1 MPNHCRRRT
10 TLTARDDHD
19 VLPIYDPRPPKMFG
33 SSWANPQQNQQNQQ
47 QPSAFGQPS
56 GFGTTGAFGS
66 GGAFGQPQQ
75 PQQPQAN
82 PMFGN
87 LSGPGASTSTTGTG
101 FGAFGSGNTSNA
113 GGGLFGQ
120 SKPATGF
127 GAFGGGSTSAFGS
140 TAGTTSAFGSGGG
153 AFGNNNATP
162 AAGTGTGIFGAQP
175 STSTSAFGGSSLFG
189 ANKPATGFGATPAP
203 TDGGAPIT
211 TGTANPPFSAFNE
224 KDNINPTLMLQYQ
237 SITAMPQYRSAS
249 FEELRLQD
257 YQQGRKTA
265 GAFGQSSFGAP
276 AQPAQSSTG
285 LFGQPA
291 APAATG
297 TTFGG
302 FGNASSATQPATTGF
317 GTFGQPANQTN
328 TTGGG
333 LFGGTFGQQN
343 QQQPQSQPQ
352 QSQAGGFSGFG
363 LPQNQQNTTGGGLF
377 GGGGVFGSNTQAKPA
392 FGTGTNTFGSGG
404 TFSQAQTNPQQPAG
418 GLFGQTQQNN
428 TGTSGFGTFGTNNGA
443 AKPSLFGNTTTTAT
457 APAATGFSGFG
468 TQNQAQQQQNAQ
480 PSGGLFG
487 GGGGL
492 FGQTQPQQNN
502 QQQPPAGGLF
512 GNTQPAQQQQTG
524 GLFSGGGGLFSNN
537 QQPAQQGAQQQNQNS
552 LSGLF
557 GPKPATTATQPAGGG
572 LFGGGFGTNTTLG
585 QPPQNQPAAG
595 GLFGSTLGQQPQ
607 TQQNTNMFGGGGL
620 FGPKPAAPTLG
631 MSTSTGQQQGGLG
644 SSLFGNSTLGATMGA
659 STLGQSQTPLTA
671 SIAQP
676 IAAPLPIF
684 SMLPPGP
691 RAVTLDQQPKKKAG
705 YFVDVPTRSPVP
717 QLQLRYAP
725 AGTKLRGFG
734 STSAPLGAS
743 SSTLGGSL
751 LYSSG
756 KPNAL
761 SLSKASTTKSLL
773 GPDAFLTN
781 GAPSPTLGSGGR
793 QSVKKLTLDKR
804 VEAADLFSKS
814 NSGLS
819 FSPALS
825 LAAREKQA
833 AAASASNSLVRLDS
847 PSPAGRN
854 ESPKKTPNRFVAQS
868 TSEILGSPA
877 RAAPA
882 PSASPAKGPKDP
894 SELQEGDYWV
904 KPDLD
909 TLKRM
914 GHDELMSFSG
924 LIVGRV
930 GYGQITFL
938 EPVDLTGLPRLLSL
952 LGEIVRFDDKECS
965 VYPDADDA
973 EKPPPGSGLNVKARI
988 ELVRCWALDKATREP
1003 IKDAEHPAAQ
1013 RHLKRLRNMKE
1024 TRFEGFDLEEGK
1036 WTFTVDHF

>member
-1 MPNHCRRRT
+1 
-10 TLTARDDHD
+10 
-19 VLPIYDPRPPKMFG
+19 MFG
-33 SSWANPQQNQQNQQ
+33 SSWANSQQNQQNQQ

-56 GFGTTGAFGS
+56 GFGSTGAFGS

-87 LSGPGASTSTTGTG
+87 LGGPSAGTSTAGTG
-101 FGAFGSGNTSNA
+101 FGAFGSGNTSNT
-113 GGGLFGQ
+113 GGGPFGQ
-120 SKPATGF
+120 PKPATGF
-127 GAFGGGSTSAFGS
+127 GAFGGGGTSAFGN
-140 TAGTTSAFGSGGG
+140 TAGTTPAFGSGGG
-153 AFGNNNATP
+153 TFGSNNATP
-162 AAGTGTGIFGAQP
+162 AAGTGAGIFGAQP

-189 ANKPATGFGATPAP
+189 ANKPATGFGATQAP
-203 TDGGAPIT
+203 TDGSAPVT

-224 KDNINPTLMLQYQ
+224 KDNINPTLTLQYQ

-276 AQPAQSSTG
+276 AQSTQSSTG
-285 LFGQPA
+285 LFGQSA

-302 FGNASSATQPATTGF
+302 FGNTSSAAQPATTGF
-317 GTFGQPANQTN
+317 GA
-328 TTGGG
+328 
-333 LFGGTFGQQN
+333 FGQQAN
-343 QQQPQSQPQ
+343 Q
-352 QSQAGGFSGFG
+352 A
-363 LPQNQQNTTGGGLF
+363 NTTGGGLF
-377 GGGGVFGSNTQAKPA
+377 GGGTFGQQSQQQQQQQQQQQAGAFSAFSQPQPQQNTAGSGLFGGGGVFAANNQAKPA
-392 FGTGTNTFGSGG
+392 FSTGTSTFGGG
-404 TFSQAQTNPQQPAG
+404 GAFGPTQTNPQQPAG
-418 GLFGQTQQNN
+418 GLFGQTAQN
-428 TGTSGFGTFGTNNGA
+428 TAGTSGFNTFGVNNSA
-443 AKPSLFGNTTTTAT
+443 AKPSLFGNTTTTTA
-457 APAATGFSGFG
+457 APATTGFGNFG
-468 TQNQAQQQQNAQ
+468 TQNQPQQQSTQ

-487 GGGGL
+487 GGSSL

-502 QQQPPAGGLF
+502 QQQPQAGSLF
-512 GNTQPAQQQQTG
+512 GNAQPAQQQQTG
-524 GLFSGGGGLFSNN
+524 GLFGGGGGLFGNT
-537 QQPAQQGAQQQNQNS
+537 QPQPTQQGAQQQNQNS
-552 LSGLF
+552 FGGLF
-557 GPKPATTATQPAGGG
+557 GPKPATNAAQPGGGG
-572 LFGGGFGTNTTLG
+572 LFGGGFGSTNTTLG
-585 QPPQNQPAAG
+585 QPPQNQPTAG
-595 GLFGSTLGQQPQ
+595 SLFGSTLGQQPQ
-607 TQQNTNMFGGGGL
+607 TQQNTGAFGGGGL
-620 FGPKPAAPTLG
+620 FGVKPAAPTLG

-644 SSLFGNSTLGATMGA
+644 SSLFGNSTLGTSNATMGA
-659 STLGQSQTPLTA
+659 STLGQSQAPLTT

-676 IAAPLPIF
+676 VAAPLPIF

-691 RAVTLDQQPKKKAG
+691 RAVTLDQQPKKKPG

-734 STSAPLGAS
+734 STSAPPGAS

-761 SLSKASTTKSLL
+761 SLSKASTNKSLL

-814 NSGLS
+814 SSGPS

-854 ESPKKTPNRFVAQS
+854 ESPKKTSNRFAAQS
-868 TSEILGSPA
+868 TSEILGTPSKVP
-877 RAAPA
+877 PA
-882 PSASPAKGPKDP
+882 PSASPAKGPQDP

-909 TLKRM
+909 ALKRM

-924 LIVGRV
+924 LTVGRV

-938 EPVDLTGLPRLLSL
+938 EPVDLTGLPRLSSL

-965 VYPDADDA
+965 VYPEADDA
-973 EKPPPGSGLNVKARI
+973 EKPPPGTGLNVKARI

-1003 IKDAEHPAAQ
+1003 IKDASHPAAQ

>member
-1 MPNHCRRRT
+1 
-10 TLTARDDHD
+10 
-19 VLPIYDPRPPKMFG
+19 MFG

-87 LSGPGASTSTTGTG
+87 LGGTSTTGTTGTG
-101 FGAFGSGNTSNA
+101 FGAFGSTNTSNT

-120 SKPATGF
+120 PKPATGF
-127 GAFGGGSTSAFGS
+127 GAFGGTGTSAFGS
-140 TAGTTSAFGSGGG
+140 TTTATPAFGGGGGAFGSTTGTTGTGTSTGLFGSQPSTSTGAFGSGGG
-153 AFGNNNATP
+153 
-162 AAGTGTGIFGAQP
+162 
-175 STSTSAFGGSSLFG
+175 LFG

-203 TDGGAPIT
+203 TDAGAPVT
-211 TGTANPPFSAFNE
+211 TGTANTPFSAFTE
-224 KDNINPTLMLQYQ
+224 KDNINPSITLQYQ

-249 FEELRLQD
+249 FEELRWQD

-265 GAFGQSSFGAP
+265 GAFGQTSFGAPNQP
-276 AQPAQSSTG
+276 AQPAQPTTG
-285 LFGQPA
+285 LFGQPS

-302 FGNASSATQPATTGF
+302 FGNTSTTTQPATTGF
-317 GTFGQPANQTN
+317 GAFGQPSNTTN
-328 TTGGG
+328 TGGS
-333 LFGGTFGQQN
+333 LFGGGGAFGQPNQ
-343 QQQPQSQPQ
+343 QQQPQQPQ
-352 QSQAGGFSGFG
+352 TTGFG
-363 LPQNQQNTTGGGLF
+363 AFGQPQNQQTNTGGGLF
-377 GGGGVFGSNTQAKPA
+377 GGGAFGANNQPKPA
-392 FGTGTNTFGSGG
+392 FGTGTTTGFGSGG
-404 TFSQAQTNPQQPAG
+404 AFGQTQTNPQQPGGG
-418 GLFGQTQQNN
+418 GLFGQTQP
-428 TGTSGFGTFGTNNGA
+428 TN
-443 AKPSLFGNTTTTAT
+443 NTTTGFGAFGANNN
-457 APAATGFSGFG
+457 APKPSIFGASTTTTQPTTTGFGAFG
-468 TQNQAQQQQNAQ
+468 TQNQTQQQPGTQ

-487 GGGGL
+487 GGGL
-492 FGQTQPQQNN
+492 FGNTQQQQNN
-502 QQQPPAGGLF
+502 QQQQPAAGGLF
-512 GNTQPAQQQQTG
+512 GNTQPAQQQTG
-524 GLFSGGGGLFSNN
+524 GLFGGGGGGLFGNTQ
-537 QQPAQQGAQQQNQNS
+537 QQPGQQGTQPQQSQS
-552 LSGLF
+552 TFGGGLF
-557 GPKPATTATQPAGGG
+557 GAPKPATTNTQPTGG
-572 LFGGGFGTNTTLG
+572 LFGGGFGTTNTTLG
-585 QPPQNQPAAG
+585 QPPQNQQNTG
-595 GLFGSTLGQQPQ
+595 GLFGSTLGQPPQ
-607 TQQNTNMFGGGGL
+607 NQQNTNTFGSGGL
-620 FGPKPAAPTLG
+620 FGKPAAPTLG
-631 MSTSTGQQQGGLG
+631 TSTSTGQQQGGLG
-644 SSLFGNSTLGATMGA
+644 SSLFGGSTLGASTATMGA
-659 STLGQSQTPLTA
+659 STLGQSQAPLTA

-691 RAVTLDQQPKKKAG
+691 RAVTLDQQPKKKPG

-734 STSAPLGAS
+734 STSTPPGAS

-781 GAPSPTLGSGGR
+781 GAPSPTLGSGGK
-793 QSVKKLTLDKR
+793 QSVKKLTLDKK

-814 NSGLS
+814 SSGPS

-825 LAAREKQA
+825 LAAREKEA
-833 AAASASNSLVRLDS
+833 AAANASNAVARVGS
-847 PSPAGRN
+847 PSPATHK
-854 ESPKKTPNRFVAQS
+854 ETPKKATGRFAAQS
-868 TSEILGSPA
+868 SSEMFGSPV
-877 RAAPA
+877 RPAPA
-882 PSASPAKGPKDP
+882 SASPAKGPKDP

-904 KPDLD
+904 KPDLE
-909 TLKRM
+909 TLKKM

-924 LIVGRV
+924 LTVGRV
-930 GYGQITFL
+930 GYGEITFL
-938 EPVDLTGLPRLLSL
+938 EPVDLTGLPRLSSL
-952 LGEIVRFDDKECS
+952 LGEIIRFDDKECS

-988 ELVRCWALDKATREP
+988 TLVRCWALDKATREP
-1003 IKDAEHPAAQ
+1003 IKDPEHPAAQ
-1013 RHLKRLRNMKE
+1013 RHFKRLKNMKE
-1024 TRFEGFDLEEGK
+1024 THFEGFDIDEGK